1 MSKKANK
8 TLIGVF
14 VVAAIAML
22 VAAVFIFGSGQ
33 FFKVKHDYVAYFEGS
48 VKGLRIGAPTM
59 FRGVKIGEVTDIALH
74 FYAKDATFKIPVM
87 LTLYADKVVG
97 MGLELTPQEEAQLWD
112 KMLKEGLRAE
122 LQMQSLVTGQLL
134 IQLDF
139 YEDSPLK
146 LYGLK
151 DLKLGPEVKEI
162 PTIQSSLQ
170 VLGKKLE
177 QIPLDEIV
185 NDLKASLHGISTFV
199 SSPEFGKSLHYF
211 KQTLR
216 EARDLIIHVDQKVDP
231 LFAQV
236 DQTLL
241 DAQKLLRDVDH
252 QVDPLATSLKGTS
265 DDAGKF
271 LRNVNKR
278 IGPIQADLKKT
289 TAKLRSA
296 LGSAE
301 SAIDEIDA
309 LVSDESDLRYYIDIF
324 LKEITLA
331 ARSVRALA
339 DYLERNP
346 DAILRG
352 KVSRTNQKEGQ

>member
-14 VVAAIAML
+14 VVAAVAML
-22 VAAVFIFGSGQ
+22 VAAVLIFGSGE
-33 FFKVKHDYVAYFEGS
+33 FFKVKHAYVAYFEGS
-48 VKGLRIGAPTM
+48 VKGLRIGAPVV
-59 FRGVKIGEVTDIALH
+59 FRGVRIGEVQDIALH
-74 FYAKDATFKIPVM
+74 YYRQELAFKIPVM
-87 LTLYADKVVG
+87 IILYPEKVIG
-97 MGLELTPQEEAQLWD
+97 IGLEDTPQEEAASWKKLMD
-112 KMLKEGLRAE
+112 EGLRATLE
-122 LQMQSLVTGQLL
+122 MQSIVTGQLL
-134 IQLDF
+134 IGLDF
-139 YEDSPLK
+139 HKDAPLN
-146 LYGLK
+146 LQGLEE
-151 DLKLGPEVKEI
+151 LKLGPEVIEI
-162 PTIQSSLQ
+162 PTIKSGLQLLGKKIEQLPLDKIAADLQSSLR
-170 VLGKKLE
+170 GINKF
-177 QIPLDEIV
+177 V
-185 NDLKASLHGISTFV
+185 N
-199 SSPEFGKSLHYF
+199 SPEFGKSLHYF
-211 KQTLR
+211 KQTMR
-216 EARDLIIHVDQKVDP
+216 EARDLMVNVNEKVDP

-241 DAQKLLRDVDH
+241 EAQKLLRDVDH
-252 QVDPLATSLKGTS
+252 QVDPLATSFKGTS

-271 LRNVNKR
+271 LRNVNQR

-309 LVSDESDLRYYIDIF
+309 MVSDESDLRYYIDIF

-339 DYLERNP
+339 VYLERNP

-352 KVSRTNQKEGQ
+352 KVSRATKKEGK